1 VSDVARGVLRVAA
14 LVVVVLLA
22 LALTAGPAGA
32 TSPDPSP
39 PAAGGDPRSEG
50 QGPGLVGQPLLAI
63 GGVVGLG
70 LVSLVATVAYVRL
83 TDRRGPPR

>member
-1 VSDVARGVLRVAA
+1 MSRARGRLRVALA
-14 LVVVVLLA
+14 LAIVLLA
-22 LALTAGPAGA
+22 MAIAAGPVGA

-63 GGVVGLG
+63 GGVLGLG
-70 LVSLVATVAYVRL
+70 LISLVATVAYVRL
-83 TDRRGPPR
+83 TDRRAPPH